1 VPFHVLRTPTIT
13 WQCRPQKC
21 CLCLVVCLTP
31 PFLVA
36 HVLQRCFTAKWP
48 PACQALMPLTTE
60 CSYLSVLLF
69 YRVLLPL
76 CVIVLQSALTSLCY
90 CFTECS
96 YLSVLLFYRVLLP
109 LCYCFTECSYLSVL
123 LFYRVL
129 LPLCVIV
136 LQSALT
142 SLCYC
147 FTECS
152 YLSVIAFN
160 SKLLTLPAS
169 MLCSCRPYSEIH
181 PNGLRAKGQFREF
194 RDQIVQRSFQIVQIS
209 VQIVQKSF
217 LIDYVPK
224 VSSDTWNSRP
234 KRAWRAL

>member
-1 VPFHVLRTPTIT
+1 MLPVLGGLFDASLLSRART
-13 WQCRPQKC
+13 
-21 CLCLVVCLTP
+21 
-31 PFLVA
+31 
-36 HVLQRCFTAKWP
+36 
-48 PACQALMPLTTE
+48 
-60 CSYLSVLLF
+60 
-69 YRVLLPL
+69 
-76 CVIVLQSALTSLCY
+76 SALLYSKMAPCMP
-90 CFTECS
+90 S
-96 YLSVLLFYRVLLP
+96 ADAP
-109 LCYCFTECSYLSVL
+109 DN
-123 LFYRVL
+123 RVL